1 MRRIK
6 VYLQPDIVEFE
17 VEDSASDDEVEQMAY
32 EESCSHINWYWEE
45 VNEE

>member
-6 VYLQPDIVEFE
+6 VYLNPGIVEFE
-17 VEDSASDDEVEQMAY
+17 VEDSTSDDEVEQMAW
-32 EESCSHINWYWEE
+32 EELCSNINWYWEE